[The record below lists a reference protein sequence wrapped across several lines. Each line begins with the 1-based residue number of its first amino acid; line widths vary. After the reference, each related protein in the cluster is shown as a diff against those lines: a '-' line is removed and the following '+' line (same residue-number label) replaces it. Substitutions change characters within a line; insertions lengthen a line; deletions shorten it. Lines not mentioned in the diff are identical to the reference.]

1 MRPVLAF
8 PLCLALLQA
17 FLLAPVQHVHETEG
31 PGGQHEHAALIHA
44 HFSAHAAAPVKGRAF
59 DDIDEHPVWQLD
71 TFTLVLPAGV
81 APAIPSAAPET
92 LFAPEAAA
100 GMTAPVEERAH
111 DPPARAPAIPRAPP
125 A

>member
-1 MRPVLAF
+1 MF
-8 PLCLALLQA
+8 QA
-17 FLLAPVQHVHETEG
+17 FLLAPVQHVHEAAD
-31 PGGQHEHAALIHA
+31 GGHEHAALIHA
-44 HFSAHAAAPVKGRAF
+44 HFSAHAAAPVTGRAV

-81 APAIPSAAPET
+81 APVIPSAVPEALPAPD
-92 LFAPEAAA
+92 AAA

-111 DPPARAPAIPRAPP
+111 DPPARASAIPRAPP